1 MNFALDVCLMCKL
14 FLFQVMGKL
23 EKTNEKYKSFISR
36 VIVLTVICI
45 FFYSLTEYVHVFYCG
60 GIFVFD
66 VDEM

>member
-1 MNFALDVCLMCKL
+1 MRKL

-36 VIVLTVICI
+36 VIILTVNCI
-45 FFYSLTEYVHVFYCG
+45 FFYRLTDYVFYCG